1 MVAPTNPIREPHNA
15 SNGAGN
21 IPTNF
26 VAFGGRGVLLRRKV
40 IPSLYYLHS
49 RGTLP
54 ERFRVVG
61 FSRRDWS
68 DKQFQEYIR
77 EVIKEHTGASMPEE
91 SIQPFLKLFHFQ
103 KGTFEDAESYR
114 ALKGFF
120 DTADKE
126 WGLCSSKLFYLAIAP
141 EYYEGIL
148 KHLASSGLTDP
159 CDPEQGWTRIIA
171 EKPFGID
178 LGTAKKI
185 DELMGKL
192 FKEEQIYR
200 IDHYLAKEMLQNILT
215 FRFANNLFEMQWG
228 NSLIE
233 SIHIKLLE
241 RIGVEKRGPFYD
253 GVGAFR
259 DVGQNHLLQML
270 ALVSMEHPESFNAGA
285 VQKKRAEIL
294 EQLTIPSE
302 GEMKTQ
308 TFRAQY
314 KGYRDIEGVAPD
326 SETETYFKIRASLS
340 HPKWKGVPVVMEGG
354 KRLGEPLK
362 EIVIT
367 FKHPMPC
374 LCPPGAHHKNEVIIR
389 MEPREEILIEFWTKK
404 PGFSFETEQRMF
416 HYMMR
421 DHVEHVPYVEE
432 YARLLLDCVR
442 GDQTLF
448 ISTKEIRAMWRF
460 TDPILDAWHKAQVP
474 LLTYTPDT
482 SDVLE

>member
-1 MVAPTNPIREPHNA
+1 MVAP
-15 SNGAGN
+15 SSN

-26 VAFGGRGVLLRRKV
+26 VAFGATGDLMKKKV
-40 IPSLYYLHS
+40 IPSLYYLHT
-49 RGTLP
+49 RGQLP
-54 ERFRVVG
+54 KRFRVIG

-68 DKQFQEYIR
+68 DEKFREYIR
-77 EVIKEHTGASMPEE
+77 EVIEEHTRV
-91 SIQPFLKLFHFQ
+91 SIPDEDIQTFLRFFHFQ

-114 ALKGFF
+114 SLKKFF
-120 DTADKE
+120 DTADKK
-126 WGLCSSKLFYLAIAP
+126 WGVCSSKLYYLAVAP

-148 KHLASSGLTDP
+148 KHLSDSGLTEP
-159 CDPEQGWTRIIA
+159 CDSEEGWTRVIV

-178 LGTAKKI
+178 LETAKEI
-185 DELMGKL
+185 DELLGKL

-228 NSLIE
+228 NELIE
-233 SIHIKLLE
+233 RIHIKLLE

-270 ALVSMEHPESFNAGA
+270 ALVTMEHPESFNAGT

-294 EQLTIPSE
+294 KKLTVLSAK
-302 GEMKTQ
+302 EMKPQ

-314 KGYRDIEGVAPD
+314 KGYRDIEGVRPD
-326 SETETYFKIRASLS
+326 SDTETYFKIRASLT
-340 HPKWKGVPVVMEGG
+340 HQKWKGVPIIMEGG

-374 LCPPGAHHKNEVIIR
+374 LCPPGTHHKNEVIIR

-416 HYMMR
+416 HYMLR

-432 YARLLLDCVR
+432 YAKLLLDCVR

-448 ISTKEIRAMWRF
+448 ISTDEIRAMWRF
-460 TDPILDAWHKAQVP
+460 TDPILEAWQKNAVP
-474 LLTYTPDT
+474 LMMYQPDT
-482 SDVLE
+482 REAAETSTYVEN